1 MGGGGIG
8 GGKGNR
14 QRGKNG
20 SSEPRKEKEN
30 ERAGGGG
37 KSEKVVFSSHD
48 KSKYGAFVTLIGH
61 RNQYRQAWGHS
72 DRSIAKSWPS
82 STFQEKSELGKVAG
96 SEV

>member
-1 MGGGGIG
+1 MSYGIDSYIPALFRALRCRIDSRRHRDGGTEKKGDGEEGRGARRGEARRGGGEPMNDGGREGIG

-37 KSEKVVFSSHD
+37 
-48 KSKYGAFVTLIGH
+48 
-61 RNQYRQAWGHS
+61 
-72 DRSIAKSWPS
+72 
-82 STFQEKSELGKVAG
+82 
-96 SEV
+96 